1 MADFKKEIFRGKQIQ
16 LGYYFFEGGE
26 NLLVLFP
33 GYGQSARHFAY
44 FSQNLKP
51 NYSILGINHLEHGDS
66 LAFKKEEPLKI
77 NDFNATLSELIHFL
91 GFKNRNIVIGA
102 FSYGNWLAAAA
113 IQSQSIPVK
122 GWIVMSAPPE
132 RFSRLF
138 AFSTNTILGKMIFR
152 FYTKENIGLQKILN
166 FIKNTKIL
174 SEEKIRVASL
184 QVKDSSKSTRL
195 YNNWQVMRNF
205 IPNWRNC
212 IKLAQTKQIEILFIA
227 GKYDNVTPMKGLLKL
242 FQTEKNSR
250 ILVFDGAHTFMHED
264 IIWGIGKFLNEI
276 DIKQKI
282 DLETI
287 NS

>member
-16 LGYYFFEGGE
+16 LGYYFFEAGE

-33 GYGQSARHFAY
+33 GYGQSARHFVY
-44 FSQNLKP
+44 FNQNLKS

-66 LAFKKEEPLKI
+66 FAFKKDEPLEI
-77 NDFNATLSELIHFL
+77 NDFNATLSDLINFL
-91 GFKNRNIVIGA
+91 GFKNRNIVMGA
-102 FSYGNWLAAAA
+102 FSFGNWLAAAA

-122 GWIVMSAPPE
+122 AWIVMSAPPE

-138 AFSTNTILGKMIFR
+138 AFSTGTILGNMIFR
-152 FYTKENIGLQKILN
+152 FYTKENIGLQKILK
-166 FIKNTKIL
+166 FIKNAKIL

-184 QVKDSSKSTRL
+184 QVKDPSKSERL
-195 YNNWQVMRNF
+195 YNNWQVMRCF
-205 IPNWRNC
+205 IPNWRNS

-227 GKYDNVTPMKGLLKL
+227 GKHDNVTPMKGLLKI
-242 FQTEKNSR
+242 FQAEKSSR
-250 ILVFDGAHTFMHED
+250 ILVFDGGHTFMHED
-264 IIWGIGKFLNEI
+264 IIKGIGNLLNEI
-276 DIKQKI
+276 DNKQKI

>member
-33 GYGQSARHFAY
+33 GYGQSARHFVY
-44 FSQNLKP
+44 FNQHLKS

-66 LAFKKEEPLKI
+66 LAFKKDEPLEI
-77 NDFNATLSELIHFL
+77 NEFNATLFDLIHFL
-91 GFKNRNIVIGA
+91 GFENRNIVMGA
-102 FSYGNWLAAAA
+102 FSFGNWLAAAA
-113 IQSQSIPVK
+113 IQSQSFPVK
-122 GWIVMSAPPE
+122 GWIVMSAPPV

-138 AFSTNTILGKMIFR
+138 AFSTGTILGKLIFR

-184 QVKDSSKSTRL
+184 QVKDSSKSRRL
-195 YNNWQVMRNF
+195 YNNWQVMRHF

-212 IKLAQTKQIEILFIA
+212 IKLAQTKQIEILFVA
-227 GKYDNVTPMKGLLKL
+227 GKHDNVTPMKGLLKL
-242 FQTEKNSR
+242 FQAEKSSR
-250 ILVFDGAHTFMHED
+250 ILVFNGAHTFMHED
-264 IIWGIGKFLNEI
+264 IIEGIDKFLNEI
-276 DIKQKI
+276 DNKQKI